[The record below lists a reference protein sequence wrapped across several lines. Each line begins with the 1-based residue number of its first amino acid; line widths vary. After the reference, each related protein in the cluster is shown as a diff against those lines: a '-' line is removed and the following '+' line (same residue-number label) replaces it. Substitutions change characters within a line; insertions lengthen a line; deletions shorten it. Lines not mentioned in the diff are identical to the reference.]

1 MQQPAQDVPAQLVA
15 TVRTLVGLGVPIAA
29 ICGSEAGFCSATG
42 LMAGSFGS
50 AALAAHT
57 AVDQLVYIV
66 FQVAVGLSHAAS
78 INVSREL
85 ALGRADSA
93 RRLKNTALAC
103 AAVVMAV
110 VAVVYLA
117 LPELVLRPFFDP
129 GAAGD
134 REALAIAGQ
143 LLCVVAVLQFFDCA
157 QNIGVGLLR
166 GLDDT
171 RSGFRITPVGYWL
184 VGLPAAWA
192 LGYAAGLHTLGIW
205 LGLLAG
211 LAPTALLLR
220 RYGTA
225 LRARG
230 TCGPR
235 GGRPSRG
242 GRPCRTPARYC
253 RSRGSDG
260 NPSRFPVSSSNS
272 AQNPP
277 IASSRWEKDRAA
289 NKTD

>member
-1 MQQPAQDVPAQLVA
+1 M
-15 TVRTLVGLGVPIAA
+15 
-29 ICGSEAGFCSATG
+29 
-42 LMAGSFGS
+42 
-50 AALAAHT
+50 
-57 AVDQLVYIV
+57 
-66 FQVAVGLSHAAS
+66 
-78 INVSREL
+78 
-85 ALGRADSA
+85 
-93 RRLKNTALAC
+93 
-103 AAVVMAV
+103 
-110 VAVVYLA
+110 
-117 LPELVLRPFFDP
+117 
-129 GAAGD
+129 
-134 REALAIAGQ
+134 
-143 LLCVVAVLQFFDCA
+143 LQFFDCA

-171 RSGFRITPVGYWL
+171 RSGFRITLVGYWL

-192 LGYAAGLHTLGIW
+192 LGYAAGPHTLGIW

-242 GRPCRTPARYC
+242 GRPCRTAARYC